1 MPRLPAT
8 GRTELSKPELSSLS
22 RGAVYLPRVS
32 IRRRL
37 REENVDAAL
46 QRLLFDRTP
55 VMVRQQT
62 YSIGI
67 NRRNP

>member
-1 MPRLPAT
+1 VLFKVLRQT
-8 GRTELSKPELSSLS
+8 
-22 RGAVYLPRVS
+22 
-32 IRRRL
+32 RL

-55 VMVRQQT
+55 VMARQQT
-62 YSIGI
+62 YIIGI